1 MDTARQEAHAM
12 ERSLLALVIAV
23 IVGGTV
29 GTAAYAV
36 ARGADPVVQAVTT
49 GAAAFVVVVGV
60 YLLTNER
67 G

>member
-1 MDTARQEAHAM
+1 M

-29 GTAAYAV
+29 GTATYAV
-36 ARGADPVVQAVTT
+36 ARGADPVVQGLAT
-49 GAAAFVVVVGV
+49 GAAAFAVVVGV